1 MIEVVDSSFFR
12 EGRRREFDYETA
24 DSFSKITVVG
34 ITA

>member
-1 MIEVVDSSFFR
+1 MIEVDNIFFFR
-12 EGRRREFDYETA
+12 EGRWREFDYETA